1 MKILVVYYSL
11 SGNTKLMAE
20 QLAQSV
26 GADVLELKLKQDIA
40 AKGFMKYL
48 QGGRAAMK
56 KEQPELLP
64 FTQNPQEYDLLFIG
78 TPVWAW
84 TYTPALN
91 TFFAT
96 SALTNKKIALFC
108 CHGGGKGNIF
118 EKMKEALAGNEFV
131 GEIDFVEPAKSN
143 TQEKLEAAKQWAEG
157 IVNRV

>member
-64 FTQNPQEYDLLFIG
+64 
-78 TPVWAW
+78 
-84 TYTPALN
+84 
-91 TFFAT
+91 
-96 SALTNKKIALFC
+96 LT
-108 CHGGGKGNIF
+108 
-118 EKMKEALAGNEFV
+118 
-131 GEIDFVEPAKSN
+131 
-143 TQEKLEAAKQWAEG
+143 
-157 IVNRV
+157 